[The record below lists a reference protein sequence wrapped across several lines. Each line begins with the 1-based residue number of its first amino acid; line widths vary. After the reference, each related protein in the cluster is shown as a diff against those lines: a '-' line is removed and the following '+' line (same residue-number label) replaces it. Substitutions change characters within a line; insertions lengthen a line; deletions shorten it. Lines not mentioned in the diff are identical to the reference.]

1 MIMYQIAQQA
11 QHVPHISFKAG
22 VKDIKYDIPRCQM
35 KNAQLLPAFF
45 GPPYLPVVVSVFAV
59 VVSVLA
65 HSSGL
70 IPLQYGDT
78 QKREFRWD
86 DH

>member
-1 MIMYQIAQQA
+1 MSNEKYT
-11 QHVPHISFKAG
+11 VVTSF
-22 VKDIKYDIPRCQM
+22 
-35 KNAQLLPAFF
+35 LWTTL
-45 GPPYLPVVVSVFAV
+45 YLPVVVSVFAV

-70 IPLQYGDT
+70 IPLRYGKT
-78 QKREFRWD
+78 REREFGWD

>member
-1 MIMYQIAQQA
+1 MSNEKYTT
-11 QHVPHISFKAG
+11 VTSF
-22 VKDIKYDIPRCQM
+22 
-35 KNAQLLPAFF
+35 LWTTL
-45 GPPYLPVVVSVFAV
+45 YLPVVVSVFAV

>member
-1 MIMYQIAQQA
+1 MC
-11 QHVPHISFKAG
+11 HIYLLKQSG

-35 KNAQLLPAFF
+35 KNTQLFPAFF

-70 IPLQYGDT
+70 IPLRYGET
-78 QKREFRWD
+78 QECEFIWD